1 MTVEKLTR
9 QEIYNYMLVK
19 TATFAGIIIYHVLIN
34 NILIYFCTIILC
46 IIIISCDVSFF
57 VNSVLTYYF

>member
-19 TATFAGIIIYHVLIN
+19 IAIFIIYHVLINRIYDFLYNYMLVKTATFTGIIIYHVLI
-34 NILIYFCTIILC
+34 IRIY
-46 IIIISCDVSFF
+46 
-57 VNSVLTYYF
+57 Y